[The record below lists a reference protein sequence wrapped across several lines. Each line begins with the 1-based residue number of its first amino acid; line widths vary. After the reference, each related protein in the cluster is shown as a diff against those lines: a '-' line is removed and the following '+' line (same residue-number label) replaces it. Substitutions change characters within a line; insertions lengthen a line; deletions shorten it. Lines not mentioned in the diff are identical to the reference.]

1 MLPLDQPP
9 PQASPRFVPLTLHGT
24 MCFICTLCLLQALLA
39 GEADMVAFLGAI
51 KSKAVPG
58 KLHNPSAWVVSEAKL
73 WAKSRR
79 EEPHAK

>member
-1 MLPLDQPP
+1 MHSG
-9 PQASPRFVPLTLHGT
+9 ASLT
-24 MCFICTLCLLQALLA
+24 CAPCLLQALLA